1 MPPLCQSG
9 LWKWRHADL
18 GLINILYLPNTRLSS
33 HKLPNHTVTC
43 VSILDFALFITVH
56 DPDTCYWTTPWNKRT
71 ARETSATGVLLTCFN
86 SLTFF
91 TFDELISLL
100 VRTMCASASSS
111 RDVLATYLQLP
122 ADIQTLP
129 ASRTKRPRRLC
140 CCKSDCARSRVAFIV
155 QTVQWMSDA
164 WRSASS
170 A

>member
-43 VSILDFALFITVH
+43 VSILDFALFITVQ

-86 SLTFF
+86 SSTFF